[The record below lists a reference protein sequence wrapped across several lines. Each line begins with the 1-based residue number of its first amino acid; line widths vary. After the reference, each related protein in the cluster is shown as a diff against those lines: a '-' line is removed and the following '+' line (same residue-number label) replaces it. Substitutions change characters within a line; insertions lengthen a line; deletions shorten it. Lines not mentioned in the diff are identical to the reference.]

1 MNLPGR
7 LWLFAIVG
15 VGFPLIG
22 IACTRV
28 LAEWDWSWL
37 WLALAVALTSSLG
50 TRISLRRLGLGGM
63 TITASDCVTLMV
75 LILLNAWVAVLLA
88 VLDATVV
95 VVKMRVRR
103 LDRKLFNLSQ
113 MAITPFVASLFFSWL
128 RPMLTQSEHYWSL
141 LLVAISSD
149 NTAKIWDS
157 LSGQLLATL
166 QGHRN
171 SVGSA
176 VFSPDGSRIVTAS
189 QDRTAKVWE
198 VATGRLLFSLE
209 DHDKGLT
216 EGAFSPR
223 CQNRYRQL
231 RHDRQSVGCAQWPA
245 AGHTRR
251 SLG

>member
-1 MNLPGR
+1 MNLPSR

-141 LLVAISSD
+141 LLVAIFFTGLFYYLT
-149 NTAKIWDS
+149 NFTLLTVAMV
-157 LSGQLLATL
+157 LHSGGSLATVWSGNL
-166 QGHRN
+166 PNLSLTLVLNLVAGLGFFLPII
-171 SVGSA
+171 VPGSTQLIWA
-176 VFSPDGSRIVTAS
+176 ALFGAIGLVSSLFYSRRLATA
-189 QDRTAKVWE
+189 
-198 VATGRLLFSLE
+198 RLEILI
-209 DHDKGLT
+209 
-216 EGAFSPR
+216 
-223 CQNRYRQL
+223 
-231 RHDRQSVGCAQWPA
+231 
-245 AGHTRR
+245 
-251 SLG
+251 